1 MNTTRYA
8 LLHTDLIVS
17 VVSQYFEYQDDIYK
31 FLFVNP
37 NWAKMLVPVLWRS
50 PIWKSPKSFQK
61 FLHTLSEQHPPHANG
76 TLVEKLTFKSYY
88 NFLPPLFTMEALE
101 LISLHCPNVQYLTFD
116 CLKPSRSSSLSYSIN
131 TSSDLPPNILALLLK
146 GFPNLVV
153 FKGPKFNSMQWLGA
167 GLTPMRKGFL
177 PYIRSL
183 RLSLDWRDL
192 SIPFLL
198 HDIGSHCPYIVALDI
213 ITDVPEQTA
222 KIIVDAFPNLTSF
235 SCITVTFRALYI
247 LVSGL
252 TKLTSLK
259 LQFGQD
265 ITDDRLL
272 QICSRFPKLESFSLL
287 KGWDSLQSFIK
298 PWSLIQQDTLN
309 HLEFSHYNDLTN
321 DMLLPIFQLCY
332 NLSTLKLIHCPSISD
347 SSITYLSRHRGCH
360 FKNLLIH
367 YNYNI
372 SDHGINNLAEH
383 CGNLISFNL
392 LECPKVTIKSLSQV
406 IKQCRNLLEFYVS
419 FNNKLTNGLVG
430 CFNSFVNTNLL
441 VFGNR
446 YVCLDTSQISKTID
460 SSILLKLSICIPNL
474 RKLDIRYP
482 IKNVNPNAILNFK
495 QLEKL
500 CIVPPSNLKRKHL
513 SLLDSQH
520 KRLKEIWFM
529 TKDHP
534 KIQQYIYES
543 ELNNKN
549 GIRMVLCMLSDYE
562 EI

>member
-1 MNTTRYA
+1 MNATRYT
-8 LLHTDLIVS
+8 LLHTPLIVS

-31 FLFVNP
+31 LLFVNP
-37 NWAKMLVPVLWRS
+37 KWAKMLVPVLWRS
-50 PIWKSPKSFQK
+50 PIWKTPKSFQK
-61 FLHTLSEQHPPHANG
+61 FLRILSEQHPPHPYG

-88 NFLPPLFTMEALE
+88 KSLPPLFTIEALE

-116 CLKPSRSSSLSYSIN
+116 CLKPSRSSLSSYSID
-131 TSSDLPPNILALLLK
+131 TSSDLPPNILASLLK
-146 GFPNLVV
+146 SFPNLVV
-153 FKGPKFNSMQWLGA
+153 FKGPKFNSMQWIGA

-177 PYIRSL
+177 PYVRSL

-192 SIPFLL
+192 SMPFLL
-198 HDIGSHCPYIVALDI
+198 HDIGSHCPSIIELDI

-265 ITDDRLL
+265 ITDERLL

-287 KGWDSLQSFIK
+287 KGWNNLQTFIK
-298 PWSLIQQDTLN
+298 SWSMIQKDTLN
-309 HLEFSHYNDLTN
+309 QLEFSHNNGLTN
-321 DMLLPIFQLCY
+321 EMLLPIFQLCY
-332 NLSTLKLIHCPSISD
+332 NLSTLKLIHCPGVSD
-347 SSITYLSRHRGCH
+347 SSITYLSRHQGCRL
-360 FKNLLIH
+360 KNLLIH

-372 SDHGINNLAEH
+372 SDHGINSLAEH

-406 IKQCRNLLEFYVS
+406 IKRCRNLLEFYVS
-419 FNNKLTNGLVG
+419 FNNKLMNGLVS
-430 CFNSFVNTNLL
+430 CYNSCGNSNLL

-446 YVCLDTSQISKTID
+446 YVCLDTTQISKTID
-460 SSILLKLSICIPNL
+460 SSMLLKLSTCIPNL

-482 IKNVNPNAILNFK
+482 IKNVNPN

-500 CIVPPSNLKRKHL
+500 CIVPPPNLKRKHL
-513 SLLDSQH
+513 SLLDAQH

-534 KIQQYIYES
+534 KIRQYIYES
-543 ELNNKN
+543 DLYNKN
-549 GIRMVLCMLSDYE
+549 GIRLILCMLSDYE